1 MMTDPIADLLTRIR
15 NGQRARHAAASL
27 PASKLKLAVARVMEA
42 QGYLEGVQVEAEEG
56 KAVLRLG
63 LRYRDDGREMIDGLR
78 RISRP
83 SRRVY
88 VGVDEIPRVRNGL
101 GIAILSTSRGVMSDQ
116 DARAQKLGG
125 ELLCEVW

>member
-15 NGQRARHAAASL
+15 NGQRARHAQASM
-27 PASKLKLAVARVMEA
+27 PSSQLKLAVARVMES
-42 QGYLEGVQVEAEEG
+42 QGYVEGVQVEAEDG
-56 KAVLRLG
+56 KPVLRVG

-88 VGVDEIPRVRNGL
+88 VGADQIPQVRNGL
-101 GIAILSTSRGVMSDQ
+101 GIGILSTSRGVMSDQ